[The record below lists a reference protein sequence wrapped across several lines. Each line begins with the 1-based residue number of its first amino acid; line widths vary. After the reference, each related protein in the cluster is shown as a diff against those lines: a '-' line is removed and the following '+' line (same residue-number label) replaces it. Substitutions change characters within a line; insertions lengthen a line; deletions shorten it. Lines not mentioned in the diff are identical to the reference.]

1 MPYKKTPHFIGNLL
15 ASVAI
20 PGLGFISSP
29 GNRAANSKITG
40 LYPTNGGNTAHTQGG
55 FFSPVRCANAVNA
68 GCAWITKGSNSE

>member
-29 GNRAANSKITG
+29 GNRAANSKILG
-40 LYPTNGGNTAHTQGG
+40 HLSY
-55 FFSPVRCANAVNA
+55 
-68 GCAWITKGSNSE
+68 